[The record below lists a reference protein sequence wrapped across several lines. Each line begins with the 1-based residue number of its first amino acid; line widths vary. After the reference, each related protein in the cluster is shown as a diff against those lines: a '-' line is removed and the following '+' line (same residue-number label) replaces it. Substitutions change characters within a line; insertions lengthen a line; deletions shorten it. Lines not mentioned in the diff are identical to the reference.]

1 MLGAQSRGRS
11 RSWDVSEAETRL
23 AAACERHRG
32 HRVAVGAP
40 GSAAKPG
47 HRRPPEG
54 SGGSEV
60 LPSRRVGSAAPS
72 SHRAGG
78 PERRAHLI
86 LLGVPSSMAELR
98 ALVGGLIPR
107 APQTAQDSV
116 L

>member
-23 AAACERHRG
+23 AAARERQG
-32 HRVAVGAP
+32 TPGGGGGAQV
-40 GSAAKPG
+40 SRQAWASEAT
-47 HRRPPEG
+47 RRERWE
-54 SGGSEV
+54 EV

-86 LLGVPSSMAELR
+86 LLGVPSSMAESS
-98 ALVGGLIPR
+98 ALVGGLIPH

>member
-11 RSWDVSEAETRL
+11 RSRDVSEAETRL

-60 LPSRRVGSAAPS
+60 LPS

-86 LLGVPSSMAELR
+86 LLGVPSSMAELS

>member
-23 AAACERHRG
+23 AAARERHRG

-54 SGGSEV
+54 SGG
-60 LPSRRVGSAAPS
+60 RRSFRPVVWGQPRPPPTE
-72 SHRAGG
+72 RAG
-78 PERRAHLI
+78 
-86 LLGVPSSMAELR
+86 LR
-98 ALVGGLIPR
+98 GGRI
-107 APQTAQDSV
+107 
-116 L
+116 